1 MKINFVNTWNM
12 LLVIRKCALNEM
24 SLYLGTSDSTNP
36 INLWLKRGDID
47 GFERVTARMVTI
59 FRRGFKERR
68 TGRTPPPLKFP
79 KIIGYSGIYIYVY
92 IRTDI
97 SVNSYVTIIY
107 LPLNSD
113 FISIIQTLLGS
124 SDL

>member
-1 MKINFVNTWNM
+1 MFSKIFAI
-12 LLVIRKCALNEM
+12 LKSKRKKN
-24 SLYLGTSDSTNP
+24 
-36 INLWLKRGDID
+36 
-47 GFERVTARMVTI
+47 
-59 FRRGFKERR
+59 RRGFKKGVPGVRP
-68 TGRTPPPLKFP
+68 PPPLKFP

>member
-1 MKINFVNTWNM
+1 MCTKTNDFDLGSLSVSTQELNYMYVVN
-12 LLVIRKCALNEM
+12 
-24 SLYLGTSDSTNP
+24 
-36 INLWLKRGDID
+36 
-47 GFERVTARMVTI
+47 
-59 FRRGFKERR
+59 RRGFKERR

-97 SVNSYVTIIY
+97 SVNSIY